1 MRHLPNANILIS
13 VQPVEPWTSMSVVIV
28 RLAKFAMDAVGE
40 VITNQNVQTPFPGI
54 SDGQVVKDVGVENIQ
69 TKYVTLFSHCIIS
82 SSMLIYT

>member
-1 MRHLPNANILIS
+1 MRHPSNANILVS

-28 RLAKFAMDAVGE
+28 RLAKFATDAVGE

-54 SDGQVVKDVGVENIQ
+54 SDGQVVKDVGVENIR
-69 TKYVTLFSHCIIS
+69 TKYVTLFSYNIIS